1 MADRMAAVY
10 APAVHVLA
18 LASFVGW
25 MLWTGGGWH
34 QSIMVAVSVLII
46 TCPCALGLAVPVA
59 HVVSASRLFEA
70 GILMKDGSA
79 LERMAEI
86 DHAVFDKTGTLTTGE
101 AVVTHCGVPTGI
113 MRRAA
118 ATLARR
124 SRHPASLALARFLVD
139 ETEVDVEYLREVPG
153 SGIEAILNGRRVRLG
168 RADWVSAIA
177 VSNNIRAGL
186 AFAIEGDSAFAVVL
200 KEELRP
206 GAKAALVGLSARG
219 IHTEILSGDSTE
231 SVSATATAVNV
242 AEFSAG
248 LRPGEKYHRLAELA
262 REGRKVLMVGDGLN
276 DAPSLVAAHVS
287 MVPASA
293 SDVGRNAADYVF
305 TRENLS
311 ALTLAHGIAMRTQ
324 RIVKGNF
331 GLAIAYNVLAVPLA
345 MAGYLNPLIAAVAM
359 STSSIIVVGNSLRLL
374 RGERRG
380 VLNARDLSPT
390 PDAPQAFSPA

>member
-1 MADRMAAVY
+1 
-10 APAVHVLA
+10 
-18 LASFVGW
+18 
-25 MLWTGGGWH
+25 
-34 QSIMVAVSVLII
+34 
-46 TCPCALGLAVPVA
+46 
-59 HVVSASRLFEA
+59 
-70 GILMKDGSA
+70 
-79 LERMAEI
+79 
-86 DHAVFDKTGTLTTGE
+86 
-101 AVVTHCGVPTGI
+101 
-113 MRRAA
+113 
-118 ATLARR
+118 
-124 SRHPASLALARFLVD
+124 
-139 ETEVDVEYLREVPG
+139 
-153 SGIEAILNGRRVRLG
+153 
-168 RADWVSAIA
+168 
-177 VSNNIRAGL
+177 
-186 AFAIEGDSAFAVVL
+186 
-200 KEELRP
+200 
-206 GAKAALVGLSARG
+206 
-219 IHTEILSGDSTE
+219 
-231 SVSATATAVNV
+231 VNV

-293 SDVGRNAADYVF
+293 SDVGRNAADFVF

-311 ALTLAHGIAMRTQ
+311 AITLAHGIAVRTQ

-374 RGERRG
+374 RGERKG